1 MAVGIKWMRSV
12 HSAGGACGGTAT
24 GAVGARSEGRG
35 GLGGTVEASAIQ
47 KPAWRGPPGADS
59 VHFGED
65 TFRLG
70 ESDADGNSKENINY
84 VSTLEGAGISRSKVE
99 TGGDGP
105 GSRRGDRRVAQ
116 GSKEDSGLKKRARK
130 GLQTQPRQMRTRWT
144 PMVGR
149 GQQRTTGYRR
159 FARGLLQRAAAIT
172 LGERTRSTF
181 RPCCR
186 STDLR
191 FPDRRRIMP

>member
-1 MAVGIKWMRSV
+1 MLRILINNTEAVEEADMAVGIKWMRSV

-99 TGGDGP
+99 TGRDGP
-105 GSRRGDRRVAQ
+105 GSRREGREESSTGLKRGLRAEKE
-116 GSKEDSGLKKRARK
+116 SKERIAD
-130 GLQTQPRQMRTRWT
+130 
-144 PMVGR
+144 
-149 GQQRTTGYRR
+149 
-159 FARGLLQRAAAIT
+159 AA
-172 LGERTRSTF
+172 
-181 RPCCR
+181 
-186 STDLR
+186 STDE
-191 FPDRRRIMP
+191 D

>member
-24 GAVGARSEGRG
+24 GAVRARSEGRG

-99 TGGDGP
+99 TGRDGP
-105 GSRRGDRRVAQ
+105 GSRREGREESSTGLKRGLRAEKE
-116 GSKEDSGLKKRARK
+116 SKERIAD
-130 GLQTQPRQMRTRWT
+130 
-144 PMVGR
+144 
-149 GQQRTTGYRR
+149 
-159 FARGLLQRAAAIT
+159 AA
-172 LGERTRSTF
+172 
-181 RPCCR
+181 
-186 STDLR
+186 STDE
-191 FPDRRRIMP
+191 D

>member
-1 MAVGIKWMRSV
+1 MLRILKNNTEAVEGADMAVGIKWMRSV

-84 VSTLEGAGISRSKVE
+84 VSTLEGCKVE

-105 GSRRGDRRVAQ
+105 GSGREGREESSTGLKRGLRAEKE
-116 GSKEDSGLKKRARK
+116 SKERIAD
-130 GLQTQPRQMRTRWT
+130 
-144 PMVGR
+144 
-149 GQQRTTGYRR
+149 
-159 FARGLLQRAAAIT
+159 AA
-172 LGERTRSTF
+172 
-181 RPCCR
+181 
-186 STDLR
+186 STDE
-191 FPDRRRIMP
+191 D

>member
-1 MAVGIKWMRSV
+1 MLRILKNNTEAVEEADMAVGIKWMRSV

-70 ESDADGNSKENINY
+70 EEERKESDADGKSKENINY

-105 GSRRGDRRVAQ
+105 GSGREGREESSTGLKRGLRAEKE
-116 GSKEDSGLKKRARK
+116 SKERIAD
-130 GLQTQPRQMRTRWT
+130 
-144 PMVGR
+144 
-149 GQQRTTGYRR
+149 
-159 FARGLLQRAAAIT
+159 AA
-172 LGERTRSTF
+172 
-181 RPCCR
+181 
-186 STDLR
+186 STDE
-191 FPDRRRIMP
+191 D